1 MKGKNMILKKIEE
14 FNIPMEYKQII
25 LDFYNNILKILNDK
39 LLLFVIGGSCGRES
53 VHEGWSDID
62 ILIVLKEYKYSYV
75 KEIQKIVYTYNIKV
89 GTTIYSKKEF
99 EAGRIDGK
107 TMYSMYLLEN
117 DLLKANFYD
126 KHLKLPKVTLKMLK
140 ENDSRMILEAEHK
153 LKRLL
158 HDINI
163 DKKSIIKTLALIMK
177 VNLIKKDI
185 IPTKYEDIFYDF
197 AEQYNIEAYD
207 IEKDLNKEEIKEEL
221 ILYAIKVIELI
232 SN

>member
-1 MKGKNMILKKIEE
+1 MLIKKVEDY
-14 FNIPMEYKQII
+14 NIPDEYKNII
-25 LDFYNNILKILNDK
+25 KDFYKKTLESLKEKIL
-39 LLLFVIGGSCGRES
+39 LFIIGGSCGREA
-53 VHEGWSDID
+53 VYRGWSDID
-62 ILIVLKEYKYSYV
+62 ILIVLKEYKYNYV
-75 KEIQKIVYTYNIKV
+75 KELQKFILAYPIKV
-89 GTTIYSKKEF
+89 GTTIYSQKEF

-117 DLLKANFYD
+117 NILKANYYNEN
-126 KHLKLPKVTLKMLK
+126 LKLPIVTIKMLQD
-140 ENDSRMILEAEHK
+140 NDSRMILEAEHK

-158 HDINI
+158 HDINL
-163 DKKSIIKTLALIMK
+163 DKKSIIKTLTLIMK

-197 AEQYNIEAYD
+197 AEQFNIQHYD
-207 IEKDLNKEEIKEEL
+207 ISKDLNKDEIKEEL

>member
-1 MKGKNMILKKIEE
+1 MLIKKVEDY
-14 FNIPMEYKQII
+14 NIPDEYKNII
-25 LDFYNNILKILNDK
+25 KDFYKKTLESLKEKIL
-39 LLLFVIGGSCGRES
+39 LFIIGGSCGREA
-53 VHEGWSDID
+53 VHRGWSDID
-62 ILIVLKEYKYSYV
+62 ILIVLKEYKYNYV
-75 KEIQKIVYTYNIKV
+75 KELQKFILAYPIKV
-89 GTTIYSKKEF
+89 GTTIYSQKEF

-117 DLLKANFYD
+117 NILKANYYNEN
-126 KHLKLPKVTLKMLK
+126 LKLPIVTIKMLQD
-140 ENDSRMILEAEHK
+140 NDSRMILEAEHK

-158 HDINI
+158 HDINL
-163 DKKSIIKTLALIMK
+163 DKKSIIKTLTLIMK

-197 AEQYNIEAYD
+197 AEQFNIQHYD
-207 IEKDLNKEEIKEEL
+207 ISKDLNKDEIKEEL